1 MTMMR
6 CKKVLER
13 LDDHVDGLLAAPEAE
28 AVRDH
33 LDACVDCRE
42 TSAALTAATSSLSK
56 WHDAEP
62 PADCFDKILSRI
74 DNLPAE
80 ALAHSAPRGFFS
92 RLPRFESVRTARIR
106 WFATSG
112 LAAAAAVL
120 AAVQLPR
127 VETRGLHRAAP
138 RASQPVSGGISAA
151 SWYQGYDFDNG
162 LFYRGQGRPAMQ
174 PVRAGSRT
182 DLLLLEDARK

>member
-6 CKKVLER
+6 CKKVLEH
-13 LDDHVDGLLAAPEAE
+13 LDDHVDGLLAAPAAE

-33 LDACVDCRE
+33 LDACFDCRE

-62 PADCFDKILSRI
+62 PADCFDKILARI

-80 ALAHSAPRGFFS
+80 ALEHSAPRGFFS
-92 RLPRFESVRTARIR
+92 RLPRFESVRTARVR

-120 AAVQLPR
+120 AAVQIPR
-127 VETRGLHRAAP
+127 VETRGLRRAAP
-138 RASQPVSGGISAA
+138 RAPQMVTPVSAA

-174 PVRAGSRT
+174 PVRAGWRAE
-182 DLLLLEDARK
+182 LPEVAPK

>member
-1 MTMMR
+1 MR
-6 CKKVLER
+6 CKKVMER

-28 AVRDH
+28 AIRDH
-33 LDACVDCRE
+33 LDACTDCRE
-42 TSAALTAATSSLSK
+42 TSLALTAATSSLSK
-56 WHDAEP
+56 WNDAEP

-74 DNLPAE
+74 DSLPAE
-80 ALAHSAPRGFFS
+80 ALEHSAPRGLLS

-120 AAVQLPR
+120 AAVQLSR
-127 VETRGLHRAAP
+127 VETHTVRRAP
-138 RASQPVSGGISAA
+138 QRSGPTLQSVQAA

-162 LFYRGQGRPAMQ
+162 LFYRGQGRPATQ
-174 PVRAGSRT
+174 PVRAASRS
-182 DLLLLEDARK
+182 DLYELSSK

>member
-1 MTMMR
+1 MMR
-6 CKKVLER
+6 CKKVLDR

-33 LDACVDCRE
+33 LDACVECRE
-42 TSAALTAATSSLSK
+42 TSSALTAATSSLSK

-80 ALAHSAPRGFFS
+80 ALDHPAPRSFL
-92 RLPRFESVRTARIR
+92 RLPRFESVRAARVR

-112 LAAAAAVL
+112 LAAAAVL
-120 AAVQLPR
+120 AAVQIPR
-127 VETRGLHRAAP
+127 AETRSMRRAP
-138 RASQPVSGGISAA
+138 QRASQMVTPVSAA

-174 PVRAGSRT
+174 PVRAGWRNE
-182 DLLLLEDARK
+182 LPEVAPK